1 MQRKKSHI
9 KQGDMVMVIAGKEI
23 GKSGKVLKI
32 IQKKDRVLIE
42 KINMFKRHVRP
53 NRQYPHGGIIERE
66 GSIHI
71 SNVLPICNKCT
82 EPTRVSR
89 RVLEDGKKVRICKR
103 CGEILDR
110 ES

>member
-1 MQRKKSHI
+1 MDRKTRHI
-9 KQGDMVMVIAGKEI
+9 KKGDIVMVIAGREI

-32 IQKKDRVLIE
+32 IEKKDRVLVE
-42 KINMFKRHVRP
+42 KINIIKRHMRP
-53 NRQYPHGGIIERE
+53 NRQYPQGGIIERE

-71 SNVLPICNKCT
+71 SNVMPICQKCT
-82 EPTRVSR
+82 RPTRVGR
-89 RVLEDGKKVRICKR
+89 KVLEDGRKVRVCRR